1 MAATTHRGVTYTG
14 TGTFTT
20 TVDLSLP
27 LWAGVDQDDTTWLT
41 AYPGALTSFE
51 ARQTDGANRAQPR
64 MHCLSLSTALTEANT
79 LTLSG
84 DVNTILTGICTGS
97 SLVAG
102 DLNNIP
108 NMSFSGLV
116 CTFSVESNADG
127 TTDDT
132 APATV
137 WLITA

>member
-1 MAATTHRGVTYTG
+1 MAATTFRGVTYTG

-27 LWAGVDQDDTTWLT
+27 LVAGVDQDDTTWLT
-41 AYPGALTSFE
+41 SYPGALTSFA
-51 ARQTDGANRAQPR
+51 ARQTDGANRVQPWL
-64 MHCLSLSTALTEANT
+64 HCLTLNTALAEGNT

-84 DVNTILTGICTGS
+84 DVNTILSGMAMAAS
-97 SLVAG
+97 VDDA
-102 DLNNIP
+102 DLGEVK
-108 NMSFSGLV
+108 MTFSGLV
-116 CTFSVESNADG
+116 CTFSVESTAYG

-132 APATV
+132 SPAIV

>member
-1 MAATTHRGVTYTG
+1 
-14 TGTFTT
+14 
-20 TVDLSLP
+20 
-27 LWAGVDQDDTTWLT
+27 
-41 AYPGALTSFE
+41 
-51 ARQTDGANRAQPR
+51 